1 MDHKDSAGTLE
12 GGGYDAKKALQFFK
26 LAGEIAS
33 FDAGGT
39 VFSKNEITGRFSL
52 KRNKM
57 YLLLE
62 GQVNL
67 LAGGKFIAMVG
78 PGEIFGEMASLSQAP
93 RSASATAR
101 CACRVIS
108 LDDKQFH
115 SALKKQPEF
124 ALMMMSVMI
133 GRLRKSLA
141 QVKHAGNKNQE
152 TPSGQLR
159 LFDKKLLNGLVG
171 ELGEDAVMN
180 YEQGRVIMQE
190 GQVGVLMYVLMDGRV
205 SIVINDQT
213 IEKIGPGGIFG
224 EMALVDKGSRLASAL
239 ADTNCKL
246 LAINRGAFLDLIK
259 TNPEFGMSLL
269 SAVGERARTTTARI

>member
-1 MDHKDSAGTLE
+1 MDHKDSEGTLE

-67 LAGGKFIAMVG
+67 LTGGKFIAMVG
-78 PGEIFGEMASLSQAP
+78 PGEIFGEMASFSQAP
-93 RSASATAR
+93 RSASAMAR

-133 GRLRKSLA
+133 GRLRKTLA
-141 QVKHAGNKNQE
+141 QIKHAGKENPE
-152 TPSGQLR
+152 TPSGQAR

-213 IEKIGPGGIFG
+213 IEKIGPGGVFG